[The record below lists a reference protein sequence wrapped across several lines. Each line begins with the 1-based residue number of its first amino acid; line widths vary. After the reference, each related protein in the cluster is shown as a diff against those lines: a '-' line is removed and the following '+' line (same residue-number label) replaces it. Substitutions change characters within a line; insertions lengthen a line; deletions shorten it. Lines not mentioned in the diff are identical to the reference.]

1 MIITLI
7 NHESD
12 WNHNVCQNN
21 MTQYELEPEQYY
33 IFEADA
39 DINFRE

>member
-1 MIITLI
+1 MIVTI
-7 NHESD
+7 NHD
-12 WNHNVCQNN
+12 LYWNRNVCQNN
-21 MTQYELEPEQYY
+21 MTQYELEPEQYF